1 MGIATDVDQ
10 EITTLIE
17 AFVTRTSTALCET
30 LQPIAVVAISIYL
43 FVIGWRVLRGHSPDT
58 FPTILMQVFRI
69 ALIATIALVGGHYQQ
84 MVIDSLT
91 WIQNTFIEAL
101 SGYLSMGEVMD
112 SVYQPFLETSKE
124 VYARAVTGFFPSLT
138 FLLAAILTQAAGGF
152 LLIVGMGFYLMAK
165 ICIALL
171 IAVGPVF
178 ILCKMFP
185 ATERL
190 TDTWLGNVLGYL
202 MVNVFV
208 VAAITMLSDF
218 GAVYVQNIGENLE
231 DTNIL
236 LAAGSLLVAVSALC
250 VVMLN
255 IRTLGVALTGGVDTR
270 GVGALIVHTISRSL
284 QAASRSAGAQAAA
297 TGGQITGRAS
307 PLLTTNTARSGPSAY
322 NAIARQRAMHTSMS
336 NPPRNP

>member
-1 MGIATDVDQ
+1 MGIATDVDL
-10 EITTLIE
+10 EVTTLIE

-30 LQPIAVVAISIYL
+30 LQPIAVVAIAIWV
-43 FVIGWRVLRGHSPDT
+43 FVLGWRVLRGHSPDT

-69 ALIATIALVGGHYQQ
+69 ALISTIALVGGHYQQ
-84 MVIDSLT
+84 LVIDSLT

-112 SVYQPFLETSKE
+112 NVYQPFLETSRE
-124 VYARAVTGFFPSLT
+124 VYARAVTGFWPSVT
-138 FLLAAILTQAAGGF
+138 FLLAAILIQGAGGF
-152 LLIVGMGFYLMAK
+152 LLIVGLGFYLMAK

-171 IAVGPVF
+171 VAVGPAF
-178 ILCKMFP
+178 ILCKIFP

-190 TDTWLGNVLGYL
+190 TDTWLGNVLGYV

-231 DTNIL
+231 ETNVL
-236 LAAGSLLVAVSALC
+236 LAAGSLLVAVAALC

-270 GVGALIVHTISRSL
+270 GIGALVVNTIHRGL
-284 QAASRSAGAQAAA
+284 LVAGRAGGSPAPA
-297 TGGQITGRAS
+297 TGGQITARGA
-307 PLLTTNTARSGPSAY
+307 PLLAGGAPRGGPPAF
-322 NAIARQRAMHTSMS
+322 NAVARQRATQSSLS
-336 NPPRNP
+336 NPPRNS